1 MRTEYWIVIG
11 ILCYAAFMVF
21 HGFSNFKQ
29 TSKSAESFFNAD
41 RGVNSFVLV
50 CTTAISVY
58 SGLSYYG
65 YPSGVYSGGIGYL
78 AAAGCAVSGLLFCLI
93 GYRIWILGKEYGFQT
108 PSDYLRERYYSEG
121 FGLFVAILL
130 VFFSIPYIAVQLIT
144 IGEGISVTTNGVFP
158 YLPAVLLGTV
168 CVSLHIIG
176 GGMKSV
182 AWLDTFHTIL
192 GVCAVYIVV
201 IYLVTK
207 YFPNGGL
214 VEAATAV
221 ASNPE
226 TAKTLSTPGPS
237 GVYTWK
243 GILNMA
249 LTGAVATIVW
259 PHVFMRCYIAKS
271 TKNFRVMSWALPLA
285 HLVLT
290 FGLVIV
296 GSILAPAIIGSNFPE
311 PDKVMPMLANQYCTP
326 LIAFVSILCLFAF
339 AVSTADSMLL
349 SASAMASRDI
359 YIRHF
364 YEKKGRSVDS
374 RKVVYFGR
382 VVLVVEMIAC
392 IVITVTKS
400 ASIID
405 YAYKLS
411 SPFFAMI
418 LPCTIGGLFWKKGT
432 KEGAIA
438 GTVSGV
444 IITTIFTF
452 FVMPPFGFSAL
463 LWGLATNIVFYVGV
477 SLVTTVPAEISE
489 KYITRVERIIS
500 GSTEI
505 FEITNAAVAEAK
517 QA

>member
-1 MRTEYWIVIG
+1 
-11 ILCYAAFMVF
+11 
-21 HGFSNFKQ
+21 
-29 TSKSAESFFNAD
+29 
-41 RGVNSFVLV
+41 
-50 CTTAISVY
+50 
-58 SGLSYYG
+58 
-65 YPSGVYSGGIGYL
+65 
-78 AAAGCAVSGLLFCLI
+78 
-93 GYRIWILGKEYGFQT
+93 
-108 PSDYLRERYYSEG
+108 
-121 FGLFVAILL
+121 
-130 VFFSIPYIAVQLIT
+130 
-144 IGEGISVTTNGVFP
+144 
-158 YLPAVLLGTV
+158 
-168 CVSLHIIG
+168 
-176 GGMKSV
+176 
-182 AWLDTFHTIL
+182 
-192 GVCAVYIVV
+192 
-201 IYLVTK
+201 
-207 YFPNGGL
+207 
-214 VEAATAV
+214 
-221 ASNPE
+221 
-226 TAKTLSTPGPS
+226 
-237 GVYTWK
+237 
-243 GILNMA
+243 MA

-296 GSILAPAIIGSNFPE
+296 GSILAPAILGSNFPE